1 VKNRLKSLWKSGSN
15 AAVTQAD
22 RALRHTCA
30 GRVINALT
38 FIMIIFFLGL
48 WITGFLLMKEYSFTQ
63 ILSLNRLT
71 DLNCLIFFGGLVT
84 TIFFATLVGNF
95 LRRIFWA
102 KLVKR
107 IK

>member
-1 VKNRLKSLWKSGSN
+1 MKNRLNSLWISGSN
-15 AAVTQAD
+15 AAVTQVD
-22 RALRHTCA
+22 RALGHTCA

-48 WITGFLLMKEYSFTQ
+48 WITGFLLIKEYNFTQ
-63 ILSLNRLT
+63 FLSLNRLT

-84 TIFFATLVGNF
+84 TIFIATLVGNF
-95 LRRIFWA
+95 LRRTFWA